1 MVRNSSAGNSNNEN
15 AFDDGQGLGPHLVG
29 KQLEVNGRN
38 VSICRQIGEGGF
50 SFVYLVKCTVNSSSA
65 ANNNDRDD
73 GGNNASNG
81 PQHSSL
87 GTQHQQQ
94 QQKYSNRHKN
104 TLPLP
109 PQGTPIVLKI
119 TSVHT
124 SAQRLMAEKEA
135 KLLQT
140 LSHPSIVQVYD
151 HGFRDASGINEEH
164 SANVAGSDGLH
175 NPSGVTNN
183 YNSTSTNTDSQHN
196 QKAINNRSLQHL
208 ILMEYCEGGTAF
220 DTIKRMRAASGL
232 GPTSSLNPSLPLP
245 PNNKTRFDLPSL
257 VIAFGQICNAVS
269 YLHAQRPPIIHRDLK
284 PVNFLIKNGAYKL
297 CDFGSAVL
305 GHTDLRTA
313 ENRRKAEEVVSKTTT
328 QMFRAPE
335 MVDLYMSKRLTQ
347 STDVWALGCCLYSLA
362 FLKDCFEEGSNLA
375 ILSRKYKIPDDNPYG
390 EGIVDLI
397 DRMLTVD
404 YKERADMSEVIMCL
418 SALYS
423 NRELP
428 KRKKRAVPEKSAEEG
443 EKGVNDAS
451 GSSGHGKNN
460 QEADAPRVG
469 AYRTD
474 GQGIRRIEESSPLPK
489 EKKVLEA
496 KKLNPN
502 SAAAKRKKAS
512 ETNKQKE
519 SIIMP
524 SQMSSSG
531 TVGGGKSCSSTRSE
545 TPISDAGNF
554 ASFDQVFEDNFDPF
568 RNSDDGFDELDS
580 SMEKSSNNDRT
591 FLSKF
596 DNQRHIRSSSFQQSG
611 LMNKSTSDGG
621 RTPSGTMTRSSS
633 DGVRAEDHDAN
644 ASFEVVFQGFDSSV
658 PNVFSTDDHYFAHGS
673 NSRNSGFGAPMADQ
687 DELSKPMGS
696 PSRKLF
702 GFGGNNDSSAATMS
716 GKKKRGMFGILGKR

>member
-1 MVRNSSAGNSNNEN
+1 MVRNSSASNSNNEN
-15 AFDDGQGLGPHLVG
+15 TFDDGQGLGPHLVG
-29 KQLEVNGRN
+29 KQLEINGRTL
-38 VSICRQIGEGGF
+38 SICKQIGEGGF
-50 SFVYLVKCTVNSSSA
+50 SFVYLVKCTGNNNSAGSS
-65 ANNNDRDD
+65 NDRDE
-73 GGNNASNG
+73 GGNTASSG

-87 GTQHQQQ
+87 GQQQ
-94 QQKYSNRHKN
+94 QQQQQHSKRNNNRI
-104 TLPLP
+104 PLP
-109 PQGTPIVLKI
+109 PHGTPLVLKI

-151 HGFRDASGINEEH
+151 HGFRDASGINEE
-164 SANVAGSDGLH
+164 SYSNASGPDGIL
-175 NPSGVTNN
+175 NASGG
-183 YNSTSTNTDSQHN
+183 TSTNTNTESQHSH
-196 QKAINNRSLQHL
+196 KSIYNRSLQHL

-232 GPTSSLNPSLPLP
+232 CPTSSLNPSVPLP
-245 PNNKTRFDLPSL
+245 PNSKTRFDLPSL

-428 KRKKRAVPEKSAEEG
+428 KRKKRAVTEKAAKEG
-443 EKGVNDAS
+443 ENSAKDVS
-451 GSSGHGKNN
+451 GSSAFGKNN
-460 QEADAPRVG
+460 QETDTPRVG

-474 GQGIRRIEESSPLPK
+474 GQGIRPIEKSSPLTK

-519 SIIMP
+519 SIITP
-524 SQMSSSG
+524 SQLISSG
-531 TVGGGKSCSSTRSE
+531 TVGGGKSSSSTRSE
-545 TPISDAGNF
+545 TPMSDAGNF

-568 RNSDDGFDELDS
+568 RNNDDGLVDLDS

-591 FLSKF
+591 FSSAF
-596 DNQRHIRSSSFQQSG
+596 DGQCQIRSSSLQRSG
-611 LMNKSTSDGG
+611 TMNRSTSDGG
-621 RTPSGTMTRSSS
+621 RAQSGTMTGSSS
-633 DGVRAEDHDAN
+633 DGDRAEGHDGN
-644 ASFEVVFQGFDSSV
+644 TSFEVVFQGFDSSV
-658 PNVFSTDDHYFAHGS
+658 PSVFSTDDHYFAYG
-673 NSRNSGFGAPMADQ
+673 NNNRNDGFGERMVDQ
-687 DELSKPMGS
+687 DELSKPIGS

-702 GFGGNNDSSAATMS
+702 GFGVNNDVSAATMS